1 MLEVAMRKPGTSN
14 ARSGGT
20 KQICLKMTI
29 ASRLMKRYIDMI
41 HLTDSA
47 DSQEASADC
56 GRQRGTESEIWMLWK
71 QLVVS
76 HIYCESGV
84 CESAGEMY
92 RNCYLCLK
100 KQKWRIFFSAS
111 KLDY

>member
-29 ASRLMKRYIDMI
+29 ASRLMKSYIDMI

-47 DSQEASADC
+47 DLQEASADC
-56 GRQRGTESEIWMLWK
+56 G
-71 QLVVS
+71 
-76 HIYCESGV
+76 
-84 CESAGEMY
+84 
-92 RNCYLCLK
+92 
-100 KQKWRIFFSAS
+100 
-111 KLDY
+111 